1 MENESTLLWLLCTL
15 YKKYSRLDDIN
26 SLYKK
31 KFSNTLE
38 LDPSHSNAA
47 HEYNGSVVCS
57 TEYNTIWL
65 ENSPLVKM
73 KWVWLIIMPDS
84 SIGFIL

>member
-1 MENESTLLWLLCTL
+1 MNQHYYDFYVPFTKNILVLTIL
-15 YKKYSRLDDIN
+15 YLNI
-26 SLYKK
+26 KK
-31 KFSNTLE
+31 KFGNTLE
-38 LDPSHSNAA
+38 MDPSHSNAA

>member
-1 MENESTLLWLLCTL
+1 MNQHYYDFYIPFTKNILVLTILTLC
-15 YKKYSRLDDIN
+15 I
-26 SLYKK
+26 KK

-65 ENSPLVKM
+65 ENSPLVEM

>member
-1 MENESTLLWLLCTL
+1 MNQHYYDFYIPFT
-15 YKKYSRLDDIN
+15 KKYSRLDDIK

-31 KFSNTLE
+31 KFGNTLE

-57 TEYNTIWL
+57 TEYNTTW
-65 ENSPLVKM
+65 
-73 KWVWLIIMPDS
+73 
-84 SIGFIL
+84 

>member
-1 MENESTLLWLLCTL
+1 MNQHYYDFYIPFTKSILVLTILNLC
-15 YKKYSRLDDIN
+15 I
-26 SLYKK
+26 KK
-31 KFSNTLE
+31 KFGNTLE

-47 HEYNGSVVCS
+47 HEYNSSVVCS